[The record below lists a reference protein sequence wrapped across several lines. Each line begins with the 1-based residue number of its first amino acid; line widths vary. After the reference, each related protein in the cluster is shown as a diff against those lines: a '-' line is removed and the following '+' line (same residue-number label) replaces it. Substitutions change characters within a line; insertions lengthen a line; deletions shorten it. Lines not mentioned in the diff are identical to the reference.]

1 MTGVTEEEV
10 KWIEKWMNNY
20 PRKLF
25 DGKNSNEMYEIGLK
39 QYIS

>member
-1 MTGVTEEEV
+1 MTGITEEEV

-25 DGKNSNEMYEIGLK
+25 DGKKLK
-39 QYIS
+39 